1 MTAPHLALVDPGR
14 RETWAVWQEWPMH
27 LDHLSYAAGPAG
39 LDATVAELSAALGAT
54 FLDGGAHPRFGTR
67 NMVLPLRNRQ
77 YVEVVEVLD
86 HPAADKAAF
95 GQVVRQRSEAGGG
108 WMAWCVSVDDMT
120 EVERRIGRHAVPGNR
135 RRPDGFNL
143 EWRQIG
149 TSGMKADP
157 QLPYVTCWDVPPE
170 EHPSQMAPSEI
181 ALTAIEMAGSPH
193 RLSDWLGEPA
203 VDALEEIAVEWVA
216 PHGLPGIMS
225 VSFETPG
232 GVVRV

>member
-1 MTAPHLALVDPGR
+1 
-14 RETWAVWQEWPMH
+14 MH
-27 LDHLSYAAGPAG
+27 LDHLSFAARPEG
-39 LDATVAELSAALGAT
+39 LEATTDALAELLGAP
-54 FLDGGAHPRFGTR
+54 FHDGGAHPRFGTR
-67 NMVLPLRNRQ
+67 NMILPLTNRQ
-77 YVEVVEVLD
+77 YLEVVEVLD

-95 GQVVRQRSEAGGG
+95 GQVVRQRSDAGGG

-157 QLPYVTCWDVPPE
+157 QLPYVTCWDIDPS
-170 EHPSQMAPSEI
+170 EHPSQMAPSQI
-181 ALTAIEMAGSPH
+181 SLVAVEMAGSPA

-203 VDALEEIAVEWVA
+203 VDALEEISVDWVA

-225 VSFETPG
+225 VTFSTPAG
-232 GVVRV
+232 EVRI